1 MTLNKIKRRIL
12 EDWLQFKTV
21 QIRVSRRA
29 PGVRLPDHLPEIVT
43 LNLNMGFR
51 GEMSIREDGVDVLLS
66 FSGCEF
72 DCFIPWDAVLGIT
85 HEQFGDIMFPHAA
98 PPGMS
103 LFLVRTAPPEAPAE
117 APPPAPEP
125 ETAPEPP
132 EAAEEPPAPT
142 ENVVSLFGRRRP

>member
-21 QIRVSRRA
+21 QIQVSRGA

-51 GEMSIREDGVDVLLS
+51 GEMSIREDGVDVFLS

-72 DCFIPWDAVLGIT
+72 DCTIPWDAVLGIA
-85 HEQFGDIMFPHAA
+85 HEQFGNIMFPHSA

-103 LFLVRTAPPEAPAE
+103 VFLVRATPEAPVE

-132 EAAEEPPAPT
+132 EAAEEPPAG
-142 ENVVSLFGRRRP
+142 NVISLFGHKRQ